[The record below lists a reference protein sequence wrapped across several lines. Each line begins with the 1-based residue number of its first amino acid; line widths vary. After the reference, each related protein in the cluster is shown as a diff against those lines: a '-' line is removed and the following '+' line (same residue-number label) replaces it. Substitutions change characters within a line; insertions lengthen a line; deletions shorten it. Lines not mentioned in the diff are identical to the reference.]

1 MDERDARQTGDASE
15 RLDRLTREGVQGS
28 RGPGFRGAK
37 EWHEALQEVFE
48 NWSKPSMIRPNSTAG
63 RWAACSSL

>member
-15 RLDRLTREGVQGS
+15 RLDRLTREGQGQGS

-37 EWHEALQEVFE
+37 EWHEALQEVFRE
-48 NWSKPSMIRPNSTAG
+48 LG
-63 RWAACSSL
+63 RNPR